1 MDHRLATAA
10 ALVNAALLLAPASAA
25 YARTKHPGHSAR
37 HHTVTTA
44 APQGQIACTQLGCER
59 IPVSCTPVPG
69 RTWRGTPTGYD
80 VIVCPPGVR

>member
-1 MDHRLATAA
+1 MDTRVTTIVAVVASG
-10 ALVNAALLLAPASAA
+10 LLLAPVSAA
-25 YARTKHPGHSAR
+25 FARDKHHSSE
-37 HHTVTTA
+37 HHAVTRA

-80 VIVCPPGVR
+80 VIVCPQR